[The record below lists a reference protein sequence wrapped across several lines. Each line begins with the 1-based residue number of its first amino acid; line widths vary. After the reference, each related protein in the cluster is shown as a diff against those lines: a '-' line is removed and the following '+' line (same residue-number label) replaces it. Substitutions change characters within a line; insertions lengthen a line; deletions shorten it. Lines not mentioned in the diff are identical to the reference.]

1 MMSLGSVR
9 DLWPLAQMRERAGIT
24 GPEVE
29 VVRPESFE
37 AVADLLKSGSR
48 LVPMGGASGVC
59 GAVGPESGDLVV
71 DLTALSRC
79 EIDEANLLVRA
90 QAGLNGLE
98 LEKQLNGR
106 GLTLG
111 HFPSSLPA
119 ASVGGLVSTRSSGQQ
134 STLYGSVEDMVLG
147 LTVAL
152 AGGEIVQAR
161 AHPRSAAGPA
171 LHHLFL
177 GAEGGLG
184 VVLEVVLKI
193 HRLPEAVIGSG
204 WRLAS
209 VEEGLPVLREIL
221 QQGLRPQVLR
231 LYDPDDSA
239 LQGLEAGCLLIASSA
254 GPAPLAEAEA
264 ALIGRLVPGEALG
277 PEPWE
282 RWLRHRFDLSAERLR
297 ELLEPPGAFLD
308 TIELAAHWTGLTGL
322 HAEVKAHLATVAGL
336 VLCHFSHAYAQ
347 GCCAYFTF
355 GGAAPDEI
363 QAQAAYEEAWRGTM
377 EIALRRGATISH
389 HHGVGQARRPWV
401 RAEMGGWWDV
411 WQRVRGALDPDG
423 RLNPKALGGGAAGGP

>member
-1 MMSLGSVR
+1 MSRGPVR
-9 DLWPLAQMRERAGIT
+9 DLWPLAQMRERAGNP

-37 AVADLLKSGSR
+37 AVADLLKSGRR
-48 LVPMGGASGVC
+48 LVPMGGGSGVC
-59 GAVGPESGDLVV
+59 GAVAPEAGDLVV

-79 EIDEANLLVRA
+79 EIDEANMLVRA

-111 HFPSSLPA
+111 HFPSSLPVA
-119 ASVGGLVSTRSSGQQ
+119 TVGGLVSTRSSGQQ

-147 LTVAL
+147 VTVAL

-184 VVLEVVLKI
+184 VVLEVVLKV

-209 VEEGLPVLREIL
+209 VEEGLPILREIL
-221 QQGLRPQVLR
+221 QRGLRPQILR

-239 LQGLEAGCLLIASSA
+239 LQGLEAGCLLIAGSA
-254 GPAPLAEAEA
+254 GAAPLAEAEA

-308 TIELAAHWTGLTGL
+308 TIELAARWTELAGLY
-322 HAEVKAHLATVAGL
+322 AEVKAHLATVAGL

-401 RAEMGGWWDV
+401 RVEMGGWWGV
-411 WQRVRGALDPDG
+411 WQRVREALDPDG
-423 RLNPKALGGGAAGGP
+423 RLNPKAVGGGAAGGP